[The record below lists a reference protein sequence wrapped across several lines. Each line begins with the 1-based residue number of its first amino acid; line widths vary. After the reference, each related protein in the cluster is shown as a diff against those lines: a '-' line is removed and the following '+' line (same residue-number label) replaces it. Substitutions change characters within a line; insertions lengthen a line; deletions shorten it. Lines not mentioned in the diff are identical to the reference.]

1 MLILV
6 LIECTIL
13 KPLLIVDACAI
24 CLSLS
29 TLLISCAYYVL
40 RFPSKAYN
48 SLLLR
53 CLRLLRKLGML
64 VLISIGIKKPRYS
77 SILSLASI
85 TT

>member
-6 LIECTIL
+6 LMECATP
-13 KPLLIVDACAI
+13 KPLLTVDAYTT
-24 CLSLS
+24 CLFLS
-29 TLLISCAYYVL
+29 ALLISCAYYAL
-40 RFPSKAYN
+40 RFPSEAYN

-53 CLRLLRKLGML
+53 RLRLLRKLDTL
-64 VLISIGIKKPRYS
+64 ALILIGIKKPRYS

>member
-6 LIECTIL
+6 LIKYTIL
-13 KPLLIVDACAI
+13 KPLLIVDACTT

-29 TLLISCAYYVL
+29 ALLISCTYCVL
-40 RFPSKAYN
+40 RFPPKAYN

-64 VLISIGIKKPRYS
+64 ALILIGIKKPGYS
-77 SILSLASI
+77 STLSLASI
-85 TT
+85 IM

>member
-6 LIECTIL
+6 LIEYATP
-13 KPLLIVDACAI
+13 KLLLTVDACAT

-29 TLLISCAYYVL
+29 ALLISCACYVL
-40 RFPSKAYN
+40 RFPPKAYN

-64 VLISIGIKKPRYS
+64 ALILIGIKKPGYS
-77 SILSLASI
+77 SILSLANI
-85 TT
+85 MM